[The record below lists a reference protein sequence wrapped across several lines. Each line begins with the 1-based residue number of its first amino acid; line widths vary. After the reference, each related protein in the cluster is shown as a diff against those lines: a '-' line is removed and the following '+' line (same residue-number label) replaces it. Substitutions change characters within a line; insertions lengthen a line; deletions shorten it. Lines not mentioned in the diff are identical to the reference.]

1 MILRQILLG
10 CCVTLGAQLAMALGL
25 GPIQGNVWLGQGLDV
40 RIPLQLDDKDS
51 ANLSCLEAE
60 VWHGEIRKEA
70 SRVRITLEDSAASA
84 ARATLR
90 VQSSHVVDEPV
101 VSIHVAVGCTG
112 KVSRRYVV
120 LPELQAPAN
129 LPQATDSSVGKAA
142 LVTSAASAASAT
154 PLSAASNTSLNKPSN
169 SPRPTSAIRNESGS
183 LAQASQAAPQTIAA
197 RPNPEGSRLRLDAT
211 DTLTERISVLEAQLK
226 SLSPSNDAEVRI
238 QALQTEL
245 KALREQFAQTSQQL
259 LEMRSQLSAMQSE
272 QWDPLWLYVLAG
284 MCALSWVGLT
294 VVARQGGWMQG
305 QVSSS
310 RPSPKKDVQPWW
322 SAHPLAQQGFKDV
335 AAPSV
340 ARSQP
345 QPLKQALEEPLK
357 DPHAYKVEAALLEDL
372 PTPTMQ
378 SHLKAMGSEELFDIR
393 QQAEFFMS
401 LGQHDQA
408 IEVLKQR
415 IEMDQ
420 LTSPLVY
427 LDLFHIYHMLGMRPD
442 FAQLRNTFNRLF
454 YGHVPEF
461 AKYGHAGKDLESYEL
476 LTRQICE
483 RWNTPQAPDLLAQC
497 IYRSDSRPA
506 TDFVDVPA
514 FQDLILLYEISSA
527 GQLVEF

>member
-60 VWHGEIRKEA
+60 VWHGETRKEA
-70 SRVRITLEDSAASA
+70 SRVRITLEDAAPSAS
-84 ARATLR
+84 RATLR

-101 VSIHVAVGCTG
+101 VSILVAVGCTG

-120 LPELQAPAN
+120 LPDLQAPAN
-129 LPQATDSSVGKAA
+129 LPQATDSSGAKAP
-142 LVTSAASAASAT
+142 V
-154 PLSAASNTSLNKPSN
+154 
-169 SPRPTSAIRNESGS
+169 SGS
-183 LAQASQAAPQTIAA
+183 LNTSSNPPKLSSPPRIQATQAAPQTKAV
-197 RPNPEGSRLRLDAT
+197 RSNPEGSRLRLDAT
-211 DTLTERISVLEAQLK
+211 NTLTERISVLEAQIK
-226 SLSPSNDAEVRI
+226 SLPASNDAEERT

-259 LEMRSQLSAMQSE
+259 IEVRSQLSAIQAE

-284 MCALSWVGLT
+284 MCALSWLGL
-294 VVARQGGWMQG
+294 VVVVVRRTPWTQDQA
-305 QVSSS
+305 SPS
-310 RPSPKKDVQPWW
+310 RLSPKKEVQPWW
-322 SAHPLAQQGFKDV
+322 NAQPLAPQGFKDV

-340 ARSQP
+340 AQSQP

-357 DPHAYKVEAALLEDL
+357 EPHAYKVEAALLEDL
-372 PTPTMQ
+372 PTATIQ

-420 LTSPLVY
+420 LTSPMVY
-427 LDLFHIYHMLGMRPD
+427 LDLFHIYHMLGMRPE

-483 RWNTPQAPDLLAQC
+483 RWNTAHAPDLLAQC

>member
-1 MILRQILLG
+1 
-10 CCVTLGAQLAMALGL
+10 
-25 GPIQGNVWLGQGLDV
+25 
-40 RIPLQLDDKDS
+40 
-51 ANLSCLEAE
+51 
-60 VWHGEIRKEA
+60 
-70 SRVRITLEDSAASA
+70 
-84 ARATLR
+84 
-90 VQSSHVVDEPV
+90 
-101 VSIHVAVGCTG
+101 
-112 KVSRRYVV
+112 
-120 LPELQAPAN
+120 
-129 LPQATDSSVGKAA
+129 
-142 LVTSAASAASAT
+142 
-154 PLSAASNTSLNKPSN
+154 
-169 SPRPTSAIRNESGS
+169 
-183 LAQASQAAPQTIAA
+183 
-197 RPNPEGSRLRLDAT
+197 
-211 DTLTERISVLEAQLK
+211 
-226 SLSPSNDAEVRI
+226 
-238 QALQTEL
+238 
-245 KALREQFAQTSQQL
+245 
-259 LEMRSQLSAMQSE
+259 
-272 QWDPLWLYVLAG
+272 
-284 MCALSWVGLT
+284 MCALSWAGLM
-294 VVARQGGWMQG
+294 VVARRGGGGHG
-305 QVSSS
+305 QARSS

-322 SAHPLAQQGFKDV
+322 NAQPLAVQSEPRPEPQSSAQTSKQTLKEPSTEHL
-335 AAPSV
+335 AP
-340 ARSQP
+340 
-345 QPLKQALEEPLK
+345 
-357 DPHAYKVEAALLEDL
+357 KVEAALLEDL

-378 SHLKAMGSEELFDIR
+378 SHLKAMSSEELFDIR
-393 QQAEFFMS
+393 HQADFFMS

-461 AKYGHAGKDLESYEL
+461 AKYGYAGKDLESYEL

>member
-10 CCVTLGAQLAMALGL
+10 CCVTFGAQWAMALGL

-40 RIPLQLDDKDS
+40 RILLQLDDKDS
-51 ANLSCLEAE
+51 ANLNCLEAE

-70 SRVRITLEDSAASA
+70 SRVRITLEDAALSAN
-84 ARATLR
+84 RATLR

-101 VSIHVAVGCTG
+101 VSIHVAVGCMG

-129 LPQATDSSVGKAA
+129 LPQATDSSVGK
-142 LVTSAASAASAT
+142 VTQVTSAT
-154 PLSAASNTSLNKPSN
+154 PLFAVSNTSLNKSSN
-169 SPRPTSAIRNESGS
+169 PPRPASATRNESGS
-183 LAQASQAAPQTIAA
+183 LAQASQAAPQTKAA

-226 SLSPSNDAEVRI
+226 SLSLSNDGEVRI

-259 LEMRSQLSAMQSE
+259 LEMRNQLSAMQSE

-284 MCALSWVGLT
+284 LCALSWVGLM
-294 VVARQGGWMQG
+294 VVARRGGGVQG

-322 SAHPLAQQGFKDV
+322 SAQPLAAQ
-335 AAPSV
+335 SE
-340 ARSQP
+340 P
-345 QPLKQALEEPLK
+345 QPAPQPTAQPFKQALKESPKEPSNEHLA
-357 DPHAYKVEAALLEDL
+357 PKVEAALLEDL

-378 SHLKAMGSEELFDIR
+378 SHLKAMSSEELFDIR
-393 QQAEFFMS
+393 HQADFFMS

-427 LDLFHIYHMLGMRPD
+427 LDLFHIYHMLGLRPD

>member
-1 MILRQILLG
+1 LILRQILLG
-10 CCVTLGAQLAMALGL
+10 CCVTLSAQWAMALGL

-40 RIPLQLDDKDS
+40 RIPLQLDDKDN

-70 SRVRITLEDSAASA
+70 SRVRITLEDAAASA

-120 LPELQAPAN
+120 LPELQEPAN
-129 LPQATDSSVGKAA
+129 LPKASDSSVGKAA
-142 LVTSAASAASAT
+142 LVTSVATATALPASPNTALKKS
-154 PLSAASNTSLNKPSN
+154 SNP
-169 SPRPTSAIRNESGS
+169 PGPTSVRRNESG
-183 LAQASQAAPQTIAA
+183 LLSQAIRAVPQTKAA

-211 DTLTERISVLEAQLK
+211 DSLTERISVLEAQLK
-226 SLSPSNDAEVRI
+226 SLPSSGDAEVRI

-245 KALREQFAQTSQQL
+245 KTLREQFAQTSQQL
-259 LEMRSQLSAMQSE
+259 LELRSQLSAMQSE
-272 QWDPLWLYVLAG
+272 QWDPFWFYLFAG
-284 MCALSWVGLT
+284 MSALSWVGLG
-294 VVARQGGWMQG
+294 VAARRGGWMQG
-305 QVSSS
+305 QVVSSS
-310 RPSPKKDVQPWW
+310 LSPKRDVQPWW
-322 SAHPLAQQGFKDV
+322 SAQPLAAQ
-335 AAPSV
+335 SE
-340 ARSQP
+340 P
-345 QPLKQALEEPLK
+345 QPSPQPNAMPTKQALKEPYK
-357 DPHAYKVEAALLEDL
+357 EPHAPKVEAALLEDL
-372 PTPTMQ
+372 PNPTMQ
-378 SHLKAMGSEELFDIR
+378 SHLKAMSSEELFDIR
-393 QQAEFFMS
+393 QQADFFMS

-461 AKYGHAGKDLESYEL
+461 AKYGHAGKDLEYYEL

-506 TDFVDVPA
+506 TDFVDIPA

>member
-10 CCVTLGAQLAMALGL
+10 CCVTLGAHWAMALGL

-51 ANLSCLEAE
+51 ANLNCLEAE

-154 PLSAASNTSLNKPSN
+154 PLSAASNKSSN
-169 SPRPTSAIRNESGS
+169 SPKSTSATRNESGL
-183 LAQASQAAPQTIAA
+183 LAQASQAAPQTKAA
-197 RPNPEGSRLRLDAT
+197 RPSPEGSRLRLDAT

-238 QALQTEL
+238 QALQNEL

-259 LEMRSQLSAMQSE
+259 LEMRNQLSAMQSE

-284 MCALSWVGLT
+284 LCALSWVGLM
-294 VVARQGGWMQG
+294 VLARRGGWMQG
-305 QVSSS
+305 QASSS
-310 RPSPKKDVQPWW
+310 RPTPKKDVQPWW
-322 SAHPLAQQGFKDV
+322 SAQPLATQ
-335 AAPSV
+335 SE
-340 ARSQP
+340 P
-345 QPLKQALEEPLK
+345 QPAPLPSAQPFKQALKQPFKEPSTEHLA
-357 DPHAYKVEAALLEDL
+357 PKVEAALLEDL

-378 SHLKAMGSEELFDIR
+378 SHLKAMSSEELFDIR
-393 QQAEFFMS
+393 HQADFFMS

-427 LDLFHIYHMLGMRPD
+427 LDLFHIYHMLGLRPD

>member
-10 CCVTLGAQLAMALGL
+10 CCVTLGAQWAMALGL
-25 GPIQGNVWLGQGLDV
+25 GQIQGNVWLGQGLDV

-60 VWHGEIRKEA
+60 VWHGETRKEA
-70 SRVRITLEDSAASA
+70 SRVRITLEDAAPSAS
-84 ARATLR
+84 RATLR

-101 VSIHVAVGCTG
+101 VSILVAVGCTG

-120 LPELQAPAN
+120 LPDLQAPAN
-129 LPQATDSSVGKAA
+129 LPQATDSSGAKAPV
-142 LVTSAASAASAT
+142 VTSVPTAAPAT
-154 PLSAASNTSLNKPSN
+154 PVPGSSKTSSNPPKPS
-169 SPRPTSAIRNESGS
+169 SPPRSQTT
-183 LAQASQAAPQTIAA
+183 QASPQTKAV
-197 RPNPEGSRLRLDAT
+197 RSNPEGSRLRLDAT
-211 DTLTERISVLEAQLK
+211 DTLTERISVLEAQIK
-226 SLSPSNDAEVRI
+226 SLPASNDAEERT

-259 LEMRSQLSAMQSE
+259 IEVRSQLSAMQAE
-272 QWDPLWLYVLAG
+272 KWDPLWLYVLAG
-284 MCALSWVGLT
+284 MCALSWLGL
-294 VVARQGGWMQG
+294 VVVVRRTPWTQDQA
-305 QVSSS
+305 SPS
-310 RPSPKKDVQPWW
+310 RLSPKKDVQPWW
-322 SAHPLAQQGFKDV
+322 NAQPLAPQGLKDF

-340 ARSQP
+340 AQSQP

-357 DPHAYKVEAALLEDL
+357 EPHAYKVEAALLEDL
-372 PTPTMQ
+372 PTPTIQ
-378 SHLKAMGSEELFDIR
+378 SHLKAMSSEELFDIR

-401 LGQHDQA
+401 LGQHEQA
-408 IEVLKQR
+408 IEVLNQR
-415 IEMDQ
+415 IEMDL
-420 LTSPLVY
+420 LTSPMVY
-427 LDLFHIYHMLGMRPD
+427 LDLFHIYHMLGMRPE

-483 RWNTPQAPDLLAQC
+483 RWNTPHAPDLLAQC

>member
-1 MILRQILLG
+1 
-10 CCVTLGAQLAMALGL
+10 
-25 GPIQGNVWLGQGLDV
+25 
-40 RIPLQLDDKDS
+40 
-51 ANLSCLEAE
+51 
-60 VWHGEIRKEA
+60 
-70 SRVRITLEDSAASA
+70 
-84 ARATLR
+84 
-90 VQSSHVVDEPV
+90 
-101 VSIHVAVGCTG
+101 
-112 KVSRRYVV
+112 
-120 LPELQAPAN
+120 
-129 LPQATDSSVGKAA
+129 
-142 LVTSAASAASAT
+142 
-154 PLSAASNTSLNKPSN
+154 
-169 SPRPTSAIRNESGS
+169 
-183 LAQASQAAPQTIAA
+183 
-197 RPNPEGSRLRLDAT
+197 LDAT

>member
-1 MILRQILLG
+1 MILRQILLS
-10 CCVTLGAQLAMALGL
+10 CCVTLGAQWAMALGL

-40 RIPLQLDDKDS
+40 RIVLQLDDKDS
-51 ANLSCLEAE
+51 ANLNCLEAE

-101 VSIHVAVGCTG
+101 VSIHVAAGCTG

-129 LPQATDSSVGKAA
+129 LPQATDSSVGK
-142 LVTSAASAASAT
+142 VTQVTSAT
-154 PLSAASNTSLNKPSN
+154 PLFAVSNTSLNKSSN
-169 SPRPTSAIRNESGS
+169 PPRPASATRNESGS
-183 LAQASQAAPQTIAA
+183 LAQASQAAPQTKAA
-197 RPNPEGSRLRLDAT
+197 RPTPEGSRLRLDAT

-238 QALQTEL
+238 QALQNEL

-259 LEMRSQLSAMQSE
+259 LEMRNQLSAMQSE

-284 MCALSWVGLT
+284 LCALSWVGLM
-294 VVARQGGWMQG
+294 VVARRGGGVQG

-322 SAHPLAQQGFKDV
+322 SAQPLAAQ
-335 AAPSV
+335 SE
-340 ARSQP
+340 P
-345 QPLKQALEEPLK
+345 QPAPQPTAQPFKQALKEPSNEHLA
-357 DPHAYKVEAALLEDL
+357 PKVEAALLEDL

-378 SHLKAMGSEELFDIR
+378 SHLKAMSSEELFDIR
-393 QQAEFFMS
+393 HQADFFMS

-514 FQDLILLYEISSA
+514 SQDLILLYEISSA

>member
-1 MILRQILLG
+1 LILRQILLG
-10 CCVTLGAQLAMALGL
+10 CCVTFGAQWAMALGL
-25 GPIQGNVWLGQGLDV
+25 GQIQGNVWLGQGLDV

-60 VWHGEIRKEA
+60 VWHGETRKEA
-70 SRVRITLEDSAASA
+70 SRVRINLEDAAPSAS
-84 ARATLR
+84 RATLR

-101 VSIHVAVGCTG
+101 VSILVAVGCTG

-129 LPQATDSSVGKAA
+129 LPQATDSSVGK
-142 LVTSAASAASAT
+142 VTQVTSAT
-154 PLSAASNTSLNKPSN
+154 PLFAVSNTSLNKSSN
-169 SPRPTSAIRNESGS
+169 PPRPASATRNESGS
-183 LAQASQAAPQTIAA
+183 LAQASQAAPQTKAA
-197 RPNPEGSRLRLDAT
+197 RPTPEGSRLRLDAT
-211 DTLTERISVLEAQLK
+211 DTLTERISVLEAQLN

-259 LEMRSQLSAMQSE
+259 LEMRNQLSAMQSE

-284 MCALSWVGLT
+284 LCALSWVGLM
-294 VVARQGGWMQG
+294 VVARRGGGVQG

-322 SAHPLAQQGFKDV
+322 SAQPLAAQ
-335 AAPSV
+335 SE
-340 ARSQP
+340 P
-345 QPLKQALEEPLK
+345 QPAPQPTAQPFKQALKESPKEPSNEHLA
-357 DPHAYKVEAALLEDL
+357 PKVEAALLEDL

-378 SHLKAMGSEELFDIR
+378 SHLKAMSSEELFDIR
-393 QQAEFFMS
+393 HQADFFMS

-427 LDLFHIYHMLGMRPD
+427 LDLFHIYHMLGLRPD

>member
-10 CCVTLGAQLAMALGL
+10 CCVTLAAQWAMALGL
-25 GPIQGNVWLGQGLDV
+25 GPVQGNVWLGQGLDV
-40 RIPLQLDDKDS
+40 RIPFQLDDKDS

-70 SRVRITLEDSAASA
+70 SRVRITLEDAAPSAN
-84 ARATLR
+84 RATLR

-120 LPELQAPAN
+120 LPELQAPVN
-129 LPQATDSSVGKAA
+129 LTQVTDSSVGKAA
-142 LVTSAASAASAT
+142 LVASAASAASAT
-154 PLSAASNTSLNKPSN
+154 PRSAASNTSLNKSTNP
-169 SPRPTSAIRNESGS
+169 PRLTSATRSESGL
-183 LAQASQAAPQTIAA
+183 LAHNSQAAPQTKAA

-211 DTLTERISVLEAQLK
+211 DSLTARISVLEAQLK
-226 SLSPSNDAEVRI
+226 SLSPSSDAEVRI
-238 QALQTEL
+238 QALQSEL
-245 KALREQFAQTSQQL
+245 KTLREQFAQTSQQL

-284 MCALSWVGLT
+284 LCALSWVGLML
-294 VVARQGGWMQG
+294 VARRGGGVQG

-310 RPSPKKDVQPWW
+310 KPSPKKEVQPWW
-322 SAHPLAQQGFKDV
+322 SAQPLGAQSEPQLT
-335 AAPSV
+335 
-340 ARSQP
+340 P
-345 QPLKQALEEPLK
+345 QPTAQPSKPALKEPSTEHLA
-357 DPHAYKVEAALLEDL
+357 PKVEAALLEDL

-378 SHLKAMGSEELFDIR
+378 SHLKAMSSEELFDIR
-393 QQAEFFMS
+393 HQADFFMS

-427 LDLFHIYHMLGMRPD
+427 LDLFHIYHMLGLRPD

-497 IYRSDSRPA
+497 IDRSDNRPE
-506 TDFVDVPA
+506 TDFVDGPA